1 MSTSSS
7 AHSSDNLDITKLTEA
22 VSRTRSFADHIA
34 LVDALYKRDDL
45 DALRKAR
52 KSFARS
58 HPLPESIWLQWISDE
73 QQLAVTL
80 EEQTNL
86 LDLASQAVFDC
97 PTVALCNLRLKLN
110 ASLCET
116 HHPKANLATAFNDAL
131 WLGAAAHFTEGHS
144 IWKDYCPAHSP
155 ENIPPQ
161 PPLDVHDSDQA
172 RECRIF
178 EERLKAALNE
188 EYSSN
193 EDYIVSVFLS
203 YASYATQV
211 DIHSAISIY
220 ERCVQLYKVNH
231 MVWSAYCN
239 FCVSSADSDR
249 RYYTARRAARA
260 CSDNLKMWTFV
271 TREMV
276 NATSRFVPNRLQ
288 ALDELIDTVRPFVM
302 RSDKLREAS
311 HLCISIWT
319 VFQALG
325 APKEAL
331 SLVKSTLPF
340 NVSGTTEWASALCF
354 AAGVCMKNTYR
365 DDSANLFEQ
374 VVAERGQ
381 EARWWLAYAAC
392 IGQLAPDAAADIFS
406 RASVA
411 VSEGV
416 YVDIIED
423 SWLAFEVKRG
433 SEQFAERVSNVL
445 FAMEK
450 RRAIVNNET
459 FEEAPKSKEK
469 RQKRQGS
476 SGKQDAKRPRREDNR
491 KEFSNGVKRPTVD
504 METENV
510 NEQLEDVSKE
520 AEKPKNAKSDEKD
533 DEKDVLMSENREQ
546 VLDKDESVKGS
557 RNRHTSKEQDTYEGE
572 VEPRTIY
579 LNNIPFQAREKDVRD
594 AFEFAGKIV
603 DVRLPRR
610 SDGASKG
617 IAYVEF
623 EEDASVD
630 RCIEN
635 RNVAILGRSV
645 WVRRSQPRPRKG
657 KQRDHGVARGKL
669 RKANARTSRPER
681 IRLDEDHGNEETKL
695 ENNDDVQS
703 KTQEDFRA
711 MFLGTGKK
719 QR

>member
-1 MSTSSS
+1 MSSSSS
-7 AHSSDNLDITKLTEA
+7 AHSSDNIDISKLTEA
-22 VSRTRSFADHIA
+22 VSETGSFEDYIA

-86 LDLASQAVFDC
+86 LDLATQAVFDC
-97 PTVALCNLRLKLN
+97 PTVALCDLRLKIN
-110 ASLCET
+110 ASLSET
-116 HHPKANLATAFNDAL
+116 HHPKANVVTAFNDAL
-131 WLGAAAHFTEGHS
+131 WLGAAAHFIEGHT
-144 IWKDYCPAHSP
+144 IWKEYCPAHSP
-155 ENIPPQ
+155 GNVSPR

-172 RECRIF
+172 RECQIF
-178 EERLKAALNE
+178 EERLKTASNE
-188 EYSSN
+188 ESLSN

-203 YASYATQV
+203 YASYAAHV
-211 DIHSAISIY
+211 DIHSAISVY
-220 ERCVQLYKVNH
+220 ERCVQLYKGNH
-231 MVWSAYCN
+231 TVWFAYYN
-239 FCVSSADSDR
+239 FCVSSADPDR

-260 CSDNLKMWTFV
+260 CPDNIKMWNCMTCD
-271 TREMV
+271 MV
-276 NATSRFVPNRLQ
+276 NATTRFIPNQLQ
-288 ALDELIDTVRPFVM
+288 ALNELIDTVRPFVM
-302 RSDKLREAS
+302 RSNKLREAS

-331 SLVKSTLPF
+331 SLVKSTLSF
-340 NVSGTTEWASALCF
+340 NVSGTTEWASALSF
-354 AAGVCMKNTYR
+354 AATVCMENTYR
-365 DDSANLFEQ
+365 DDSAHLFEQ
-374 VVAERGQ
+374 VIVERGQ

-411 VSEGV
+411 VLEGV

-423 SWLAFEVKRG
+423 AWLAHEIKRG
-433 SEQFAERVSNVL
+433 SEQFAKRASNVL
-445 FAMEK
+445 LAMEK
-450 RRAIVNNET
+450 RRATVNNET
-459 FEEAPKSKEK
+459 FEEAPKPKEK
-469 RQKRQGS
+469 RQKRRSS
-476 SGKQDAKRPRREDNR
+476 SGKQDAKRPRWEDNR
-491 KEFSNGVKRPTVD
+491 KELSHSAKPPNVEV
-504 METENV
+504 ETGNV
-510 NEQLEDVSKE
+510 NEQRKDVSKE
-520 AEKPKNAKSDEKD
+520 FEEPKSTMSDEKGD
-533 DEKDVLMSENREQ
+533 DRDVLMSENIEEVQ
-546 VLDKDESVKGS
+546 SKEESVKGS
-557 RNRHTSKEQDTYEGE
+557 TDRHSAKERDTYEGE

-630 RCIEN
+630 RSIEN
-635 RNVAILGRSV
+635 RTVAILGRSV

-657 KQRDHGVARGKL
+657 KQRDHGGARGRL

-695 ENNDDVQS
+695 ESSVDVQS

-711 MFLGTGKK
+711 MFLGTGKG